1 MKRERRAKAQRLMTE
16 IVSEHETGIHATD
29 VIAELERRLP
39 PEPNEI
45 GQYESRSGRSK
56 FATHALF
63 SSIGLARAGWL
74 RKAWGTWSITPE
86 GRNALKQFPTPNEFQ
101 AEMQRLYKLWKNSV
115 AEPAE
120 SDDDEVVDAT
130 SVIALESAEEQSA
143 ADIQKHLGQMPPNIF
158 EELIEHLLKAM
169 GYYVP
174 YRATGGADGGIDIVA
189 YEDPLGAK
197 GARIKVQAKRHQ
209 GTIGRPVIQELLGSL
224 AEGETGLIVALS
236 GFSKDAEQFARAH
249 QTRRITLMDGP
260 QLVELWIRY
269 YDQIPEDGRL
279 LLRLSPVYFLRQN

>member
-1 MKRERRAKAQRLMTE
+1 MKRERQGKALRTMAQ
-16 IVSEHETGIHATD
+16 IVSEHESGIHASE
-29 VIAELERRLP
+29 VIAELERRMP
-39 PEPNEI
+39 PEGDENGSYASHPD
-45 GQYESRSGRSK
+45 
-56 FATHALF
+56 ATKLGIQAMF
-63 SSIGLARAGWL
+63 VSTGLVKAGWI
-74 RKAWGTWSITPE
+74 RKLNGTWAITEE
-86 GRNALKQFPTPNEFQ
+86 GRDALAKYPA
-101 AEMQRLYKLWKNSV
+101 AEDFHMELRRLYKLWRNSEV
-115 AEPAE
+115 DLDD
-120 SDDDEVVDAT
+120 SDDEAT
-130 SVIALESAEEQSA
+130 LNAPAAIALEAAQEQA
-143 ADIQKHLGQMPPNIF
+143 AQDIQSYLGNIPPNKF
-158 EELIEHLLKAM
+158 EELIEHLLRAM

-174 YRATGGADGGIDIVA
+174 YRTTGGSDGGIDIVA

-269 YDQIPEDGRL
+269 YEQIREDGRQI
-279 LLRLSPVYFLRQN
+279 LRLSPVHFLHQS

>member
-1 MKRERRAKAQRLMTE
+1 MKQERRGKAQRLITE
-16 IVSEHETGIHATD
+16 IVSEHESGMHATE

-39 PEPNEI
+39 PEPEEI
-45 GQYESRSGRSK
+45 GQYEWGAGRSK
-56 FATHALF
+56 YATQALF
-63 SSIGLARAGWL
+63 ASIGLAKAGWV
-74 RKAWGTWSITPE
+74 RKVRGTWSITPE
-86 GRNALKQFPTPNEFQ
+86 GRSALKQYPGSNEFQ
-101 AEMQRLYKLWKNSV
+101 TEMQRLYKLWKNS
-115 AEPAE
+115 ATEAAE
-120 SDDDEVVDAT
+120 SEDEDVVDAS

-209 GTIGRPVIQELLGSL
+209 NTIGRPVIQELLGSL

-269 YDQIPEDGRL
+269 YEQIPEDGRL
-279 LLRLSPVYFLRQN
+279 LLRLSPVYFLRKN

>member
-1 MKRERRAKAQRLMTE
+1 MKLERMGQVQRLMAE
-16 IVSEHETGIHATD
+16 IVSKHESGIHATD
-29 VIAELERRLP
+29 VIAELERQLP
-39 PEPNEI
+39 PEPNER
-45 GQYESRSGRSK
+45 GHYETNSGKSK
-56 FATHALF
+56 YEIQSLFA
-63 SSIGLARAGWL
+63 SIGLVRAGWI
-74 RKAWGTWSITPE
+74 RKVRGTWSITPE
-86 GRNALKQFPTPNEFQ
+86 GRAALVQYPAVLEFSNELR
-101 AEMQRLYKLWKNSV
+101 RLYKLWKSS
-115 AEPAE
+115 AADAAE
-120 SDDDEVVDAT
+120 SGDEEIVNAS
-130 SVIALESAEEQSA
+130 SVIALESAEEQAA
-143 ADIQKHLGQMPPNIF
+143 ADIQKHLSKLPPNIF
-158 EELIEHLLKAM
+158 EELIEHLLEAM

-249 QTRRITLMDGP
+249 QTRRITLMDGA

-269 YDQIPEDGRL
+269 YDQIPEDGRQI
-279 LLRLSPVYFLRQN
+279 LRLSPVHFLHQN

>member
-1 MKRERRAKAQRLMTE
+1 MKRERQGKALRTMAQ
-16 IVSEHETGIHATD
+16 IVAEHESGIHASE
-29 VIAELERRLP
+29 VIAELERRMP
-39 PEPNEI
+39 PEGDEKGSYASHPDTTKLGI
-45 GQYESRSGRSK
+45 QAMFVS
-56 FATHALF
+56 T
-63 SSIGLARAGWL
+63 GLVKAGWI
-74 RKAWGTWSITPE
+74 RKLNGTWAITEE
-86 GRNALKQFPTPNEFQ
+86 GRDALAKYPA
-101 AEMQRLYKLWKNSV
+101 AEDFHLELRRLYKLWRNSEV
-115 AEPAE
+115 
-120 SDDDEVVDAT
+120 DLDDGDDEAT
-130 SVIALESAEEQSA
+130 LNAPAAIALEAAQEQA
-143 ADIQKHLGQMPPNIF
+143 AQDIQSYLGNIPPNKF
-158 EELIEHLLKAM
+158 EELIEHLLRAM

-174 YRATGGADGGIDIVA
+174 YRTTGGSDGGIDIVA

-269 YDQIPEDGRL
+269 YEQVREDGRQI
-279 LLRLSPVYFLRQN
+279 LRLSPVHFLHQS

>member
-1 MKRERRAKAQRLMTE
+1 
-16 IVSEHETGIHATD
+16 
-29 VIAELERRLP
+29 
-39 PEPNEI
+39 
-45 GQYESRSGRSK
+45 
-56 FATHALF
+56 
-63 SSIGLARAGWL
+63 
-74 RKAWGTWSITPE
+74 
-86 GRNALKQFPTPNEFQ
+86 
-101 AEMQRLYKLWKNSV
+101 
-115 AEPAE
+115 
-120 SDDDEVVDAT
+120 VDA
-130 SVIALESAEEQSA
+130 SAVIALESAEEQSA
-143 ADIQKHLGQMPPNIF
+143 ADIQKHLGQMPPNVF

-260 QLVELWIRY
+260 QLVELWVRY
-269 YDQIPEDGRL
+269 YGQIPEDGRL
-279 LLRLSPVYFLRQN
+279 LLRLTPVYFLHKE

>member
-1 MKRERRAKAQRLMTE
+1 MKRERRGKAQRLMVE
-16 IVSEHETGIHATD
+16 IVSEHESGIHATE
-29 VIAELERRLP
+29 VIKELERRLP
-39 PEPNEI
+39 PEPNET
-45 GQYESRSGRSK
+45 GQYESHSGRTK
-56 FATHALF
+56 YAVQVLFA
-63 SSIGLARAGWL
+63 SIGLARAGWV
-74 RKAWGTWSITPE
+74 RKVRGMWSITPE
-86 GRNALKQFPTPNEFQ
+86 GRSALKQYPNWSDFQ
-101 AEMQRLYKLWKNSV
+101 AEMYRLYKLWKNST
-115 AEPAE
+115 AEAVE
-120 SDDDEVVDAT
+120 SDDEEIVDA
-130 SVIALESAEEQSA
+130 SAVIALESAEEQSV
-143 ADIQKHLGQMPPNIF
+143 ADIQKHLGQMPPNVF

-260 QLVELWIRY
+260 QLVELWVRY
-269 YDQIPEDGRL
+269 YEQIPEDGRL
-279 LLRLSPVYFLRQN
+279 LLRLTPVYFLHKE